1 MGDLREISVAG
12 RWCARGKSVY
22 LACLRLWRR
31 LVRTVVKDCFA
42 SENKIPMITRR
53 YRKRGEGGSGNIVKS
68 FDEFLRRLYGEGRN
82 NGCV

>member
-22 LACLRLWRR
+22 LACLRLRRR
-31 LVRTVVKDCFA
+31 LKDCFA

-53 YRKRGEGGSGNIVKS
+53 YRMKERGGNIVKS
-68 FDEFLRRLYGEGRN
+68 FELLRRLWA
-82 NGCV
+82 